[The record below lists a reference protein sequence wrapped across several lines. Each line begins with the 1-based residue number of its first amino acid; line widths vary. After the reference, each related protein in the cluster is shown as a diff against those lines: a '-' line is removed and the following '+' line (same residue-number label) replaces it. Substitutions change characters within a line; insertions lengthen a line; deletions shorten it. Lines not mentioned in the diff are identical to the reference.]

1 MLAQLRLSQPTNK
14 SLREKI
20 MYPNMKIKT
29 VMVGDNEIQTCGEGY
44 IVNRDEWSEG
54 FVVAQAEAEGLE
66 LTDEHWDVV
75 RFLRDFYEEHG
86 AQAEVRKMV
95 KHFKNAWDEER
106 GNSRYLHR
114 IFPRGGPQKQG
125 NRLAGLLRTK
135 GEH

>member
-1 MLAQLRLSQPTNK
+1 
-14 SLREKI
+14 

-29 VMVGDNEIQTCGEGY
+29 VIVNNKEIQTCGEGY

-54 FVVAQAEAEGLE
+54 FVHAQAEAEGLM
-66 LTDEHWDVV
+66 LTDEHWEVV
-75 RFLRDFYEEHG
+75 HFLRDFYEEHG

-95 KHFKNAWDEER
+95 KYFKKQWGEER
-106 GNSRYLHR
+106 GNSSYLHR
-114 IFPRGGPQKQG
+114 IFPHGGPQKQG

>member
-1 MLAQLRLSQPTNK
+1 
-14 SLREKI
+14 

-29 VMVGDNEIQTCGEGY
+29 VMVNNKEIQTCGEGY
-44 IVNRDEWSEG
+44 IVNRDEWTEG
-54 FVVAQAEAEGLE
+54 FVVAQAEVEGLE
-66 LTDEHWDVV
+66 LTEEHWDVV
-75 RFLRDFYEEHG
+75 RFLRDFYELHG

-95 KHFKNAWDEER
+95 KHFKNEWDEER

>member
-1 MLAQLRLSQPTNK
+1 
-14 SLREKI
+14 

-29 VMVGDNEIQTCGEGY
+29 VTVDNKEIQTCGEGY

-54 FVVAQAEAEGLE
+54 FVVAQAEAEGLA
-66 LTDEHWDVV
+66 LTDEHWEVV
-75 RFLRDFYEEHG
+75 RFLRAYYEQHG

-95 KHFKNAWDEER
+95 KHFKKEWGEER
-106 GNSRYLHR
+106 GNSSYLHR